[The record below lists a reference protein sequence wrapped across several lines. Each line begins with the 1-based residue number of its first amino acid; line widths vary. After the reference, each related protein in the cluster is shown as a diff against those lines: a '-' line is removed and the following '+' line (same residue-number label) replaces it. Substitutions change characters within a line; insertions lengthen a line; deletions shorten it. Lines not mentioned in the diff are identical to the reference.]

1 MKELSLF
8 SGAGG
13 GVLGTQL
20 LGWETIGYV
29 EYNEYCQRVIRQ
41 RIEDGCLDNAP
52 IFSDVNAFISE
63 GYADAYKGMVGV
75 ISAGFPCQPFSV
87 AGKKAAEDDP
97 RNCWPQTL
105 DIIRRVRPR
114 YCLLENVGGLLSRKH
129 RYFET
134 ILKDLA
140 ESGYDA
146 WWKVIS
152 AAEVGGPHKRD
163 RLWIV
168 AHANHSRKL
177 QSEGSKQDKWRWA
190 GYDGEEVSD
199 TSSERLE
206 GWELSI
212 GEEEAYTT
220 TGSTCWWDTEP
231 RVGRVAHGMAHR
243 VDRLKALGN
252 GQVPAVAATAFK
264 IFEPDVGEVEWRRQ
278 RALTNL

>member
-41 RIEDGCLDNAP
+41 RIEDGYLDEAP

-75 ISAGFPCQPFSV
+75 VSAGFPCQPFSV
-87 AGKKAAEDDP
+87 AGKRGAEDDP
-97 RNCWPQTL
+97 RNCWPQTI

-146 WWKVIS
+146 RWKVIS

-177 QSEGSKQDKWRWA
+177 QSEGSKQDEWRWA

-199 TSSERLE
+199 TDGTRLE
-206 GWELSI
+206 GWEPPI
-212 GEEEAYTT
+212 GEEEEYAI
-220 TGSTCWWDTEP
+220 TGSTCWWHTEP

-252 GQVPAVAATAFK
+252 GQVPAVVETAFR
-264 IFEPDVGEVEWRRQ
+264 V
-278 RALTNL
+278 LTR